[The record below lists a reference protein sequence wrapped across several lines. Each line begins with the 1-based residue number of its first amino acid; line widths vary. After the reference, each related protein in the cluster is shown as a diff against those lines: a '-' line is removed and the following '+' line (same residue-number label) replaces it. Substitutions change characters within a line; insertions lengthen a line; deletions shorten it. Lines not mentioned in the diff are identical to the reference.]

1 MRAAVYARY
10 VRRHDEHGT
19 AVEAFLFLLAA
30 LLAAAGLFLVFARS
44 ALDPGNSTP
53 TATTST
59 TRPAGRAL
67 PTTTEQTTVQDLLDS
82 ALSAFS
88 AGKVSLAQTTFQTVV
103 SQDPNNEYGWY
114 DLGVIAQDTNNL
126 KQAQADYVKALAID
140 PKFEAALYNEGL
152 VRFRAGGTIQAIPL
166 LSRAIALDPQD
177 ANAHWALALV
187 FARLSLPSSDA
198 EVIQELSEALKLNP
212 SISIRA
218 AEVQGPTG

>member
-1 MRAAVYARY
+1 

-30 LLAAAGLFLVFARS
+30 LLAAAGLFLVFARN
-44 ALDPGNSTP
+44 ALDPGNTP
-53 TATTST
+53 TSTTST
-59 TRPAGRAL
+59 TRPSGRGV
-67 PTTTEQTTVQDLLDS
+67 PTTTEKTNVHDLLDS

-114 DLGVIAQDTNNL
+114 DLGVIEQDTNNL
-126 KQAQADYVKALAID
+126 KQAQADYLKALALD
-140 PKFEAALYNEGL
+140 PNFEAALYNEGL

-166 LSRAIALDPQD
+166 LSRAISLNPQD
-177 ANAHWALALV
+177 ANAHWALGLV
-187 FARLSLPSSDA
+187 FARLNLPSSDA

-218 AEVQGPTG
+218 AQAQGPTG